1 MKRMS
6 LGVLMIL
13 LDSATHST
21 TSVTHAG
28 TARMDMMNEIATQ
41 VRVERTVTYTASV
54 AISYSGQE
62 PQCLTCLLHVVIL
75 LPHRHSTPPCVT
87 HGHHVLANTCVSHFT
102 LLVRCRGG
110 RTRFRGYVTITRILR
125 VYCLCA

>member
-1 MKRMS
+1 MS
-6 LGVLMIL
+6 FGVLMIL
-13 LDSATHST
+13 LDSASHST

-62 PQCLTCLLHVVIL
+62 PQCLTCLLHLYIVVVL
-75 LPHRHSTPPCVT
+75 LPHRHSTPPCIT
-87 HGHHVLANTCVSHFT
+87 HVLANTCVSHFT
-102 LLVRCRGG
+102 LLVRC
-110 RTRFRGYVTITRILR
+110 
-125 VYCLCA
+125 